1 MTAIVDLPLAQNA
14 RLAPGGGAVALYHR
28 VYTILRERLLS
39 GTYPAGR
46 PLPGE
51 LELAADFGVSRVTM
65 RRALD
70 ELKREGLIVRT
81 RGRGSFPSTPARSAP
96 VHGTVSGLLD
106 NIIAMGLK
114 TRVRIISLESLPA
127 PPEVAEAMS
136 IAAGAPVQK
145 AVRVRSLDGA
155 PLALM
160 TTWVPE
166 AVASFSRRQLSET
179 PMLKLLE
186 RAGVSVAHAAQTI
199 SAQLADTV
207 VAPLL
212 DVGYGTALLAVNRLV
227 RDDSGRTVQL
237 LRGLY
242 RPDRYEYRMSLD
254 RAGDATRVWVSRD
267 DPPAHPPEP
276 SLPRA
281 PRRMP
286 EAAHA

>member
-1 MTAIVDLPLAQNA
+1 MSPSADILQMQRSQSA
-14 RLAPGGGAVALYHR
+14 GGAVALYHR
-28 VYTILRERLLS
+28 VYTILRERLMS
-39 GTYPAGR
+39 GVYPAER

-81 RGRGSFPSTPARSAP
+81 RGRGSYPSAP
-96 VHGTVSGLLD
+96 ERSPPVRGTVSGLLD

-114 TRVRIISLESLPA
+114 TSVRIISLDSVAA
-127 PPEVAEAMS
+127 PPDVAQAMS
-136 IAAGAPVQK
+136 IPAASRVQK

-166 AVASFSRRQLSET
+166 SVATFTRRQLSET

-186 RAGVSVAHAAQTI
+186 GAGVSVAHADQSI
-199 SAQLADTV
+199 SAQLADTT

-212 DVGYGTALLAVNRLV
+212 DVGYGAALLAVNRLV
-227 RDDSGRTVQL
+227 RDDSGRAVQL

-267 DPPAHPPEP
+267 DEQDQRKPASP
-276 SLPRA
+276 A
-281 PRRMP
+281 PRQIPR
-286 EAAHA
+286 ETAHA

>member
-1 MTAIVDLPLAQNA
+1 MPPPADVMQLKREAAN
-14 RLAPGGGAVALYHR
+14 GGAVALYHR

-39 GTYPAGR
+39 GQYPVGQ

-51 LELAADFGVSRVTM
+51 IELAAVFEVSRVTM

-70 ELKREGLIVRT
+70 ELKREGLIERS
-81 RGRGSFPSTPARSAP
+81 RGRGSFPRVPAPAAP
-96 VHGTVSGLLD
+96 VAGTVSGLLD

-114 TRVRIISLESLPA
+114 THVRIVSLDLIEA
-127 PPEVAEAMS
+127 PPDVAAEMGL
-136 IAAGAPVQK
+136 AAGERVQR

-160 TTWVPE
+160 TTFVPE
-166 AVASFSRRQLSET
+166 SVAVFTRRQLSEM

-186 RAGVSVAHAAQTI
+186 ASGVNVAHADQTLT
-199 SAQLADTV
+199 AQLADTV

-212 DVGYGTALLAVNRLV
+212 DLNYGAALLAVHRLV
-227 RDDSGRTVQL
+227 RDERGRAVQL

-254 RAGDATRVWVSRD
+254 RTGDAARVWVSRD
-267 DPPAHPPEP
+267 DASPLAR
-276 SLPRA
+276 RA
-281 PRRMP
+281 RR
-286 EAAHA
+286 AA

>member
-1 MTAIVDLPLAQNA
+1 MAPPADIMHLRHAQ
-14 RLAPGGGAVALYHR
+14 GSGGAVALYHR

-39 GTYPAGR
+39 GGYPAEQ

-81 RGRGSFPSTPARSAP
+81 RGRGSFPSAPERSTPVR
-96 VHGTVSGLLD
+96 GTISGLLD

-114 TRVRIISLESLPA
+114 TSVRIISLDSVPA
-127 PPEVAEAMS
+127 PADVAGEMG
-136 IAAGAPVQK
+136 IAAGEPVQK
-145 AVRVRSLDGA
+145 AVRVRSLDDA

-186 RAGVSVAHAAQTI
+186 GAGVTVAHADQTI

-212 DVGYGTALLAVNRLV
+212 DVGYGAALLAVNRLV
-227 RDDSGRTVQL
+227 RDDSGRAVQL

-267 DPPAHPPEP
+267 DIPA
-276 SLPRA
+276 RGKA
-281 PRRMP
+281 PRR
-286 EAAHA
+286 AA

>member
-1 MTAIVDLPLAQNA
+1 M
-14 RLAPGGGAVALYHR
+14 APPADIMLMHRSLGAGGAVALYHR
-28 VYTILRERLLS
+28 VYTILRERLMS
-39 GTYPAGR
+39 GRYPAEQ

-51 LELAADFGVSRVTM
+51 LDLAADFGVSRVTM

-81 RGRGSFPSTPARSAP
+81 RGRGSYPSAPQRSAP
-96 VHGTVSGLLD
+96 IRGTVSGLLD

-114 TRVRIISLESLPA
+114 TSVRIISLDSVAA
-127 PPEVAEAMS
+127 PPDVAQEMDIPS
-136 IAAGAPVQK
+136 GSRVQK

-166 AVASFSRRQLSET
+166 TVATFTRRQLSET

-186 RAGVSVAHAAQTI
+186 GAGVSVAHADQSI
-199 SAQLADTV
+199 SAQLADTT

-212 DVGYGTALLAVNRLV
+212 DLGYGAALLAVNRLV
-227 RDDSGRTVQL
+227 RDDSGRAVQL

-267 DPPAHPPEP
+267 DEHDHRKPA
-276 SLPRA
+276 SRA
-281 PRRMP
+281 PRQTPR
-286 EAAHA
+286 EVVHA